1 MKKTNKSIKKVMKRE
16 TKKDIVPHADKMKFT
31 QSRLCIIGSDNQL
44 AQGKCCMYF
53 ETTVK
58 LALLK

>member
-1 MKKTNKSIKKVMKRE
+1 MKRE